1 MSEVPTTETMNE
13 TSEDITQMLNV
24 LGQDGSFDQEEQ
36 RFSDEED
43 EETPQMLEALE
54 QRQEQ
59 IIADF
64 MERAF
69 ESKHEHVENL
79 KASFR

>member
-1 MSEVPTTETMNE
+1 
-13 TSEDITQMLNV
+13 
-24 LGQDGSFDQEEQ
+24 
-36 RFSDEED
+36 
-43 EETPQMLEALE
+43 MLEALE

-79 KASFR
+79 KASFRQNKQMTKDDQKS

>member
-1 MSEVPTTETMNE
+1 
-13 TSEDITQMLNV
+13 
-24 LGQDGSFDQEEQ
+24 
-36 RFSDEED
+36 
-43 EETPQMLEALE
+43 MLEALE